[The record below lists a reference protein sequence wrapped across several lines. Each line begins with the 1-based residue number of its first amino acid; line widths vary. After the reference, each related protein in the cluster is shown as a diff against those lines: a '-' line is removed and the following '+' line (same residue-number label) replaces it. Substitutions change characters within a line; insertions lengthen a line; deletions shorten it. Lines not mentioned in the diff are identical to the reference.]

1 MHFVTGGAF
10 NGKSK
15 WVREQYQ
22 LEDLEHTW
30 ISAYKGEEIPDFNS
44 KKIIV
49 LEGIEVWIREVTR
62 SIPADASREK
72 WQSLVRE
79 WMKWESKDQERK
91 LVLIGNDIS
100 KGIVPIAPED
110 RLWRDGTGWV
120 YQDLVSVAERVD
132 VIWYGISQKLK

>member
-30 ISAYKGEEIPDFNS
+30 ISAYKGEKIPDLNS

-62 SIPADASREK
+62 SISADSSREK
-72 WQSLVRE
+72 WQSLIQE
-79 WMKWESKDQERK
+79 WMKWESMDDKRK
-91 LVLIGNDIS
+91 LILIGNDIS
-100 KGIVPIAPED
+100 KGIVPIAPEE
-110 RLWRDGTGWV
+110 RLWRDATGWV
-120 YQDLVSVAERVD
+120 YQDLVSDAERVD

>member
-15 WVREQYQ
+15 WVREQYK
-22 LEDLEHTW
+22 LDDLEHTW
-30 ISAYKGEEIPDFNS
+30 ISAYKGEEIPELHN

-49 LEGIEVWIREVTR
+49 LEGLEVWFRKVTR

-79 WMKWESKDQERK
+79 WLKWESKDEERK

-110 RLWRDGTGWV
+110 RLWRDATGWV
-120 YQDLVSVAERVD
+120 YQDLVSAAERVD
-132 VIWYGISQKLK
+132 LIWYGISQKLK